1 MNSDWSSITGFAY
14 WLIPP
19 FFLPI
24 GFLCFRYLPKRTMR
38 WKIYLLFDIGF
49 LFAVTLNISFA
60 FDLFDWIAL
69 FYFVFTFAEFFW
81 AFNFFS
87 ENTLTKIWSRVGGI
101 IIIGFSLLWLV
112 GGWGFAM
119 GFPRYQY
126 ITTFQSENINYNV
139 KEIDY
144 SSALNHVRH
153 YLLSKQLK
161 YFPIFE
167 TDEFLFL
174 VTEVDFFSKQEFNW
188 LKKDDKLYLQINNNG
203 VEKEIIITEF

>member
-1 MNSDWSSITGFAY
+1 
-14 WLIPP
+14 
-19 FFLPI
+19 
-24 GFLCFRYLPKRTMR
+24 MR